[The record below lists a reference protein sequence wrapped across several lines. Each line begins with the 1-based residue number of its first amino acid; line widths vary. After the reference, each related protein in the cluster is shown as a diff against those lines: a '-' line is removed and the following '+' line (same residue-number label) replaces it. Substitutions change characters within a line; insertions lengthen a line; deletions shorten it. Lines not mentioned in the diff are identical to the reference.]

1 MYADLYIDIII
12 YITVIDIQNRFPIS
26 RGFHIMGAKQDY
38 NHYNQLRAR
47 NLLAAKPDVDATF
60 YHLGLRE
67 IMGTR

>member
-1 MYADLYIDIII
+1 MEE
-12 YITVIDIQNRFPIS
+12 
-26 RGFHIMGAKQDY
+26 KQDY